1 MTDLTKSSDTHLVTE
16 PDSNGFTRPRAETLK
31 TACPLPVLLK
41 RMHLEKLAVRN
52 CCSPFRKDTKASWG
66 IYPGDDDRYRWK
78 DFSTGE
84 SGDEISFLAKYLG
97 LDERADFPSILGIY
111 SHFAAKSGPIA
122 AEQAT
127 KLPRIKPDRS
137 GFGPGN
143 DDQLQALSQLR
154 GIRKDALELAQQRGL
169 LVFGHWTGQAVYGL
183 TDQSGNVLEV
193 RRLDGQLFPSFGL
206 CGERKAHS
214 VRGSNKSWPVGIL
227 EAEQYPFIALVEG
240 IPDLLALFQVAI
252 TENAID
258 RVAPVAMLGGGTSID
273 PSVLARFKGKQVRI
287 FAHAD
292 EAGVKCATKWKVQL
306 TGVAA
311 TVDHIDFKL
320 AAAVA
325 PNIKDLCDF
334 KDFHASSFSTNP
346 EAWRLL

>member
-1 MTDLTKSSDTHLVTE
+1 MTDLKKSSGTNLVTE
-16 PDSNGFTRPRAETLK
+16 PDSIGFTRPTAEALK
-31 TACPLPVLLK
+31 AVCPLPVLLK
-41 RMHLEKLAVRN
+41 RMHLDKLAVRN
-52 CCSPFRKDTKASWG
+52 CCSPFRKDIKASWG
-66 IYPGDDDRYRWK
+66 IFQGDDGQYRWK
-78 DFSTGE
+78 DLSTGD
-84 SGDEISFLAKYLG
+84 SGDEISFLARYLG
-97 LDERADFPSILGIY
+97 LDERKDFPLILGIY

-122 AEQAT
+122 AEQST
-127 KLPRIKPDRS
+127 KLTRNKPDRS
-137 GFGPGN
+137 GFGPGT

-154 GIRKDALELAQQRGL
+154 GIRKDALELAQERGL
-169 LVFGHWTGQAVYGL
+169 LVFGTAHGHSVFGL

-193 RRLDGQLFPSFGL
+193 RRLDGQLFPSFGTL
-206 CGERKAHS
+206 GERKAHS

-227 EAEQYPFIALVEG
+227 EAEPYPFVALVEG

-252 TENAID
+252 IEKAID

-273 PSVLARFKGKQVRI
+273 SSVLARFKGKQVRI

-292 EAGVKCATKWKVQL
+292 EAGVKCATRWKEQL

-311 TVDHIDFKL
+311 KVDHIDFKL

-334 KDFHASSFSTNP
+334 KDFHASSYSTNP